1 MAITAGHIYNAYLF
15 AVIYHSKPMIIY
27 VDGII
32 YILSMTTNRRNFITG
47 AGFVIAGTVGFGT
60 VLADE
65 HEVPIVIAE
74 INAENETVVLEN
86 TGDTDVDL
94 SGYVIDWEHNDNK
107 NQTDSLPE
115 ETTVPAGGK
124 LTIAS
129 GYTDAESDV
138 TYDYD
143 NGRINNEDPDV
154 IALLTASEELV
165 ATSDDEATGGE
176 GGNDTDDGNETGNDT
191 EDPEDEAD
199 EDNSD
204 EEDSDEADE
213 EDDDDSTADNT
224 EDADGSDESTE
235 ESTEEDT
242 VADDNC

>member
-1 MAITAGHIYNAYLF
+1 
-15 AVIYHSKPMIIY
+15 
-27 VDGII
+27 
-32 YILSMTTNRRNFITG
+32 MTTNRRKFITG

-60 VLADE
+60 ALADG
-65 HEVPIVIAE
+65 HEISIVIAE
-74 INAENETVVLEN
+74 VDAENETVVLEN

-94 SGYVIDWEHNDNK
+94 SGYVIDWEHNGDK

-129 GYTDAESDV
+129 GYTDAEGDV
-138 TYDYD
+138 TYDYG

-154 IALLTASEELV
+154 IALLTPSEKVV
-165 ATSDDEATGGE
+165 ATSDDEVTGGE
-176 GGNDTDDGNETGNDT
+176 GGNDTDDGNETDNDT
-191 EDPEDEAD
+191 DDSEDEAN
-199 EDNSD
+199 EDDGDNGD
-204 EEDSDEADE
+204 DSDEANE
-213 EDDDDSTADNT
+213 SDDGDDSTADNT

-235 ESTEEDT
+235 EDT

>member
-1 MAITAGHIYNAYLF
+1 
-15 AVIYHSKPMIIY
+15 
-27 VDGII
+27 
-32 YILSMTTNRRNFITG
+32 MTTNRRNFITG

-74 INAENETVVLEN
+74 VNAENETVVLEN
-86 TGDTDVDL
+86 TGETDVDI

-115 ETTVPAGGK
+115 ETTVAAGEK

-129 GYTDAESDV
+129 GYTDAQSDV

-154 IALLTASEELV
+154 IALLTASEEVV

-176 GGNDTDDGNETGNDT
+176 GENDSDDGNETGNDT
-191 EDPEDEAD
+191 EDSEDEAD
-199 EDNSD
+199 EN
-204 EEDSDEADE
+204 DSDEADE
-213 EDDDDSTADNT
+213 SNEDDGDDGDDSTADST

-242 VADDNC
+242 VADDDC